1 MSPQCG
7 HDSIILLDHEVV
19 HHGSAALRSDYYCS
33 DYYSEVYPGQIYD
46 WARRNVP
53 ASAEAVFIGGKG
65 FRAIGAIEALEEDL
79 GRQILS
85 ANQAAFWHAL
95 RLSGVRTPVSR
106 YAQLFMKVP
115 QEV

>member
-19 HHGSAALRSDYYCS
+19 HHGSAALRSDYY
-33 DYYSEVYPGQIYD
+33 SEVYPGQIYD
-46 WARRNVP
+46 WACRNVP
-53 ASAEAVFIGGKG
+53 ASAEAVFLGGKG

-95 RLSGVRTPVSR
+95 RLSGVHTPVSR

>member
-7 HDSIILLDHEVV
+7 HDSTILLDHEVV
-19 HHGSAALRSDYYCS
+19 HHGSAALRSDYGK
-33 DYYSEVYPGQIYD
+33 VYPGQIYN

-53 ASAEAVFIGGKG
+53 ASAEAVFIGGRD
-65 FRAIGAIEALEEDL
+65 FRAVGALEALEEDL
-79 GRQILS
+79 GRPVLS

-95 RLSGVRTPVSR
+95 RLSGVHTPVSR
-106 YAQLFMKVP
+106 YGQLFTKVP